1 MKIKVYKRGQVVLYK
16 DKIYVIVHRKFF
28 STHHSYLLKL
38 LREYNEFFYGPWVRY
53 EELQPITNISQ
64 IYIDGNP
71 SIDKFYQLY
80 PEYLL

>member
-16 DKIYVIVHRKFF
+16 DKIRVIVHRKFF
-28 STHHSYLLKL
+28 STHHCYLLKPL
-38 LREYNEFFYGPWVRY
+38 HKYNDFWYSPWVRY
-53 EELQPITNISQ
+53 EELQPITHISQ

>member
-1 MKIKVYKRGQVVLYK
+1 MKIKIYKRGQVVLYK
-16 DKIYVIVHRKFF
+16 NKIYVIVHRKFL
-28 STHHSYLLKL
+28 STYHSYLLKL
-38 LREYNEFFYGPWVRY
+38 LHEYNEFSYGPWVRY

-64 IYIDGNP
+64 IYVDGNP